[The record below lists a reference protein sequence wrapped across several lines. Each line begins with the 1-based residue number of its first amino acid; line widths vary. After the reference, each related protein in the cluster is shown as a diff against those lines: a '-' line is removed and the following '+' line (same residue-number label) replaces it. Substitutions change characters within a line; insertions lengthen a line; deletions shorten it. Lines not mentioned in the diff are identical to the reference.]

1 MKNAIK
7 YILIGFIQGITEFL
21 PVSSSGHIVLFGSL
35 FELDNLL
42 LISVV
47 AHIGTLFAV
56 IFCYRKRDPGLEL
69 SEDHAGHGKCRL
81 GTERC
86 II

>member
-1 MKNAIK
+1 MKNIIN

-21 PVSSSGHIVLFGSL
+21 PVSSSGHIVLFGSF

-47 AHIGTLFAV
+47 AHIGTLFALL
-56 IFCYRKRDPGLEL
+56 FCYKNKIKEL
-69 SEDHAGHGKCRL
+69 IFPPKTHILPLICLK
-81 GTERC
+81 
-86 II
+86 IKQI

>member
-7 YILIGFIQGITEFL
+7 YIFIGFIQGITEFL

-35 FELDNLL
+35 FEVDNLL

-47 AHIGTLFAV
+47 AHIGNN
-56 IFCYRKRDPGLEL
+56 YRAAIQVLCVCACAKPQ
-69 SEDHAGHGKCRL
+69 S
-81 GTERC
+81 
-86 II
+86 